1 MHFDVT
7 YNAQWGE
14 RHPATVLHLDECQ
27 VLHKKTIET
36 DGYTALQLGVG
47 EAKASRVNITTAG
60 QYTLSGATPKRKV
73 AEFTVT
79 PDALLPEGTKIS
91 ALHFVPGQLVDV
103 CGISKGKGFQ
113 GVMKKW
119 NFKGGR
125 ATHGNSLSH
134 RVPGSTGMRQDPGR
148 VHIYIHTYMC
158 ICKYIYIHIYTYI
171 HIYIRTYTHHT
182 YLNTYTH
189 TYTHTYIHTY
199 ILTHIHTYIHAYIH
213 TIQVF
218 KNKKMP
224 GRMGSERTT
233 MQNLFVLKVDPV
245 RDLVYVKGAVPG
257 NAGTFLRIVDAV
269 KGPFYPSPPPFPTYT
284 GDMEGEAVFA
294 PMSPTDRGVFKVPDD
309 PY

>member
-1 MHFDVT
+1 MKVGMLSIFDK
-7 YNAQWGE
+7 WGE

-148 VHIYIHTYMC
+148 V
-158 ICKYIYIHIYTYI
+158 
-171 HIYIRTYTHHT
+171 
-182 YLNTYTH
+182 
-189 TYTHTYIHTY
+189 
-199 ILTHIHTYIHAYIH
+199 
-213 TIQVF
+213 F